1 MESNFKIIPS
11 LLVCSSPVL
20 TLANDDA
27 LTLTVVLFQFEDIR
41 HQE

>member
-1 MESNFKIIPS
+1 MESNFKIIS
-11 LLVCSSPVL
+11 GLLICSSPAL

-41 HQE
+41 HHE